1 MRKITKKA
9 SDAFWSFK
17 NMSNSNTRIEHEKDD
32 EENVIRSKVFLFN
45 NLIIWRDFFTPDGQN
60 CDIVKINFR
69 GWNTPTTRERV
80 NGILNNVLVDNFVQR
95 NFGLWWGWTP
105 IDPSETNEVVIF

>member
-9 SDAFWSFK
+9 SKAFWSFK
-17 NMSNSNTRIEHEKDD
+17 NMNSSNTRIEHEKDG
-32 EENVIRSKVFLFN
+32 EGKVIRSKVFLFN
-45 NLIIWRDFFTPDGQN
+45 NLIIWRDFVNPDGQN

-69 GWNTPTTRERV
+69 GWNTRTTRERV
-80 NGILNNVLVDNFVQR
+80 NGILECLLVDWFVQR
-95 NFGLWWGWTP
+95 NSHLWWGWTR